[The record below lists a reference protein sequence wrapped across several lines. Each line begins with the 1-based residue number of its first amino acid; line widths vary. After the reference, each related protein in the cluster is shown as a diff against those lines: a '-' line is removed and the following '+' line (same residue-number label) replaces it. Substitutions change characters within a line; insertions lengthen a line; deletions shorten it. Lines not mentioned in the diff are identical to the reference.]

1 MIELFCVMRYLYINI
16 FLLLNCNSILVM
28 SQDSTSILTDIDI
41 QIEATSA
48 INKMYNYKFDDAE
61 REFNW
66 LVQEYKNHPLPIF
79 LLGLSKWWKIDSY
92 SGLSKKRISDEL
104 KLLDKEF
111 LSLMDKSI
119 FLSKKIY
126 EDGNKIDGAFF
137 LAASYGFKGRLLSE
151 RRKWRAAAIA
161 GMSALKYLK
170 EIRKD
175 DIMIPE
181 ISFGNGLFNY
191 YSIWISDRY
200 PLLKPVISL
209 FPEGNKKLGIDQ
221 LNNAA
226 NNSFYTR
233 TEAQFFLVRI
243 FSGENNLKKSLYL
256 AQYLHNTFPD
266 NSIFH
271 RYYSQ
276 QLYRTSNLSLCKKES
291 LKIINHYNNKKFGY
305 NENDIRQAHFFL
317 GEAFFS
323 ERKFENSIFHL
334 KKSLEFSND
343 FKNKKLGYT
352 IYSNFLL
359 GKLYLKVGKN
369 IEAKLYFKK
378 VIKLTNRKDKLNLE
392 SREYI
397 SK

>member
-1 MIELFCVMRYLYINI
+1 MAL
-16 FLLLNCNSILVM
+16 
-28 SQDSTSILTDIDI
+28 
-41 QIEATSA
+41 
-48 INKMYNYKFDDAE
+48 
-61 REFNW
+61 
-66 LVQEYKNHPLPIF
+66 
-79 LLGLSKWWKIDSY
+79 
-92 SGLSKKRISDEL
+92 
-104 KLLDKEF
+104 
-111 LSLMDKSI
+111 
-119 FLSKKIY
+119 
-126 EDGNKIDGAFF
+126 FF

-151 RRKWRAAAIA
+151 RRKWRAATFA

-170 EIRKD
+170 EIRRD

-200 PLLKPVISL
+200 PLLKPIVGL
-209 FPEGNKKLGIDQ
+209 FPEGDKNLGIDQ

-233 TEAQFFLVRI
+233 TEAQYFLVRI

-256 AQYLHNTFPD
+256 SQYLHNTFPN

-276 QLYRTSNLSLCKKES
+276 QLYRTSNLALCKIES
-291 LKIINHYNNKKFGY
+291 LKIIDYYKNRKFGY
-305 NENDIRQAHFFL
+305 NQNDIRLAHFFL
-317 GEAFFS
+317 GEVFLS
-323 ERKFENSIFHL
+323 ERKFKNSIFHL
-334 KKSLEFSND
+334 KKSLEFSNG

-359 GKLYLKVGKN
+359 GKLHLKIGKN

-378 VIKLTNRKDKLNLE
+378 VLKLTNRKDKLNIE

-397 SK
+397 KK

>member
-1 MIELFCVMRYLYINI
+1 MIQLFCVVRFLYFKI
-16 FLLLNCNSILVM
+16 FILFNFNSIITM

-48 INKMYNYKFDDAE
+48 INKMYNFEFDDAE
-61 REFNW
+61 KEFKW
-66 LVQEYKNHPLPIF
+66 LVQEYKNHPLPVF

-92 SGLSKKRISDEL
+92 SGLPKIKITDEL

-119 FLSKKIY
+119 FLSKKVY
-126 EDGNKIDGAFF
+126 ENGNKIDGAFF

-151 RRKWRAAAIA
+151 RRKWRAAAFA
-161 GMSALKYLK
+161 GMNALKYLK

-200 PLLKPVISL
+200 PLLKPIVGL
-209 FPEGNKKLGIDQ
+209 FPEGDKKLGIDQ

-233 TEAQFFLVRI
+233 TEAQYFLVRI

-256 AQYLHNTFPD
+256 SQYLHNTFPN

-276 QLYRTSNLSLCKKES
+276 QLYRTSNLSLCKIES
-291 LKIINHYNNKKFGY
+291 LKIIDYYKNRKFG
-305 NENDIRQAHFFL
+305 IIKMIL
-317 GEAFFS
+317 G
-323 ERKFENSIFHL
+323 
-334 KKSLEFSND
+334 
-343 FKNKKLGYT
+343 
-352 IYSNFLL
+352 
-359 GKLYLKVGKN
+359 
-369 IEAKLYFKK
+369 
-378 VIKLTNRKDKLNLE
+378 
-392 SREYI
+392 
-397 SK
+397 

>member
-1 MIELFCVMRYLYINI
+1 MIELFCFMRFLFFII
-16 FLLLNCNSILVM
+16 FLLSNFIPIHLR

-48 INKMYNYKFDDAE
+48 INKMYNYEFDEAE
-61 REFNW
+61 KEFKW
-66 LVQEYKNHPLPIF
+66 LVQEYKEHPLPVF
-79 LLGLSKWWKIDSY
+79 LLGLSNWWKIDSY
-92 SGLSKKRISDEL
+92 SGLSDKRKSEKL
-104 KLLDKEF
+104 KSLDKEF
-111 LSLMDKSI
+111 LNLMDKSI
-119 FLSKKIY
+119 FLSKKVY
-126 EDGNKIDGAFF
+126 ENGNKIDGAFF

-151 RRKWRAAAIA
+151 RRKWRAAAFA
-161 GMSALKYLK
+161 GMNALKFLK
-170 EIRKD
+170 EITKD

-200 PLLKPVISL
+200 PLLKPIVSL
-209 FPEGNKKLGIDQ
+209 FPEGDKKLGIDQ

-233 TEAQFFLVRI
+233 TEAQYFLVRI

-256 AQYLHNTFPD
+256 SQYLHNTFPD

-276 QLYRTSNLSLCKKES
+276 QLYRTSNLSLCKIES
-291 LKIINHYNNKKFGY
+291 LKIIDFYNNRKFGY
-305 NENDIRQAHFFL
+305 NQNDIRLAHFFL
-317 GEAFFS
+317 GEVFLS
-323 ERKFENSIFHL
+323 ESRYENSIFHL
-334 KKSLEFSND
+334 KKSLEFSNE

-359 GKLYLKVGKN
+359 GKLYLKIEKKN
-369 IEAKLYFKK
+369 EARLHFKK
-378 VIKLTNRKDKLNLE
+378 VIKLTNKKDKLNIE
-392 SREYI
+392 SRVYI
-397 SK
+397 NK